1 MTGDAATS
9 SVDVDRP
16 DAIARSVS
24 KEDSVT
30 ELCVPEIQS
39 DALQDL
45 DFVKETCLIDS
56 ENGFSVTNGKN
67 IELRDNVC
75 PDDKSCLV
83 SRKTT
88 VVVKSLSEAVLD
100 GLVPNCKGKPTSSI
114 TVPVENV
121 QSKLC
126 LAQCKGA

>member
-24 KEDSVT
+24 RENSAT

-45 DFVKETCLIDS
+45 DFVKENGLNDS
-56 ENGFSVTNGKN
+56 ENGFMTKGKN
-67 IELRDNVC
+67 VKLGDNVC
-75 PDDKSCLV
+75 QDDKSCLV
-83 SRKTT
+83 SHFCL
-88 VVVKSLSEAVLD
+88 LS
-100 GLVPNCKGKPTSSI
+100 
-114 TVPVENV
+114 
-121 QSKLC
+121 
-126 LAQCKGA
+126 